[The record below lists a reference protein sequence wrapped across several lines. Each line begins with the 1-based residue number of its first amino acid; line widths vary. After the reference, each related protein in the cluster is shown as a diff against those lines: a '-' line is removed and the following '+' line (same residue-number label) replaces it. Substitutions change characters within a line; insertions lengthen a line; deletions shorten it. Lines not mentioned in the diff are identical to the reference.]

1 MLVISKLWLLVEALN
16 WRRGAFLFA
25 NSEIWG
31 QQCAAA
37 PGEQSAGD
45 QKSVEWNLGTW
56 NFMTTGVRDEKKSK
70 LSILAAYLM
79 DLNVSNISDDFSLEN
94 SVAR

>member
-1 MLVISKLWLLVEALN
+1 
-16 WRRGAFLFA
+16 
-25 NSEIWG
+25 
-31 QQCAAA
+31 
-37 PGEQSAGD
+37 
-45 QKSVEWNLGTW
+45 
-56 NFMTTGVRDEKKSK
+56 MTTGVRDEKKSK